1 MTALKTCKVKRVS
14 LLLLTLIVSSLLI
27 ACEDEQKKKEKIMP
41 AAKQGIHKEGSITFL
56 PLSADEKGSA
66 EYTESYGWLD
76 NDTIIYTA
84 KEKEIYSLYS
94 FHISS
99 KKKQELFSTSEII
112 SSASVSPDRKYILVH
127 SSGSNKNATIRIL
140 NPEGKTIQEISVPS
154 TEINFSWNHYS
165 DGKLLLESFND
176 NWEHATYLFDILEG
190 TRVRMDVPAPFA
202 EWSSENS
209 LVFLDWNGE
218 DMQLSAPLKQY
229 DLKEG
234 TVEVLEDRVFSFG
247 IMGGTLFVV
256 REAGEPGGQQE
267 IEYAFYDRKLKKLS
281 SFRSPAGGSDPDWIV
296 PSFDFVA
303 EQNAFYTF
311 SLPDSGPQNYQLI
324 KYDVR
329 QGKKTMIMD
338 DVEEAPLECSPDAN
352 RCLYGGRLEM
362 LIE

>member
-14 LLLLTLIVSSLLI
+14 LLLLTLMVSSLLI
-27 ACEDEQKKKEKIMP
+27 ACEDEQKKKEKTMP

-56 PLSADEKGSA
+56 PLSAEDKGSA

-140 NPEGKTIQEISVPS
+140 NPEGKASQEISVPS

-165 DGKLLLESFND
+165 DGKLLIESFND
-176 NWEHATYLFDILEG
+176 NWEHATYLFDIPEG
-190 TRVRMDVPAPFA
+190 TSARLDVPAPFA
-202 EWSSENS
+202 EWNSENS

-218 DMQLSAPLKQY
+218 DLQMSAPLKQY
-229 DLKEG
+229 DLIEG
-234 TVEVLEDRVFSFG
+234 TVEVLEDRVLAFG
-247 IMGGTLFVV
+247 LTGEILFVV
-256 REAGEPGGQQE
+256 REAEEAGGQHE
-267 IEYAFYDRKLKKLS
+267 IEYAFYDSKMKKLS
-281 SFRSPAGGSDPDWIV
+281 SFKSSAGGFGPDWII

-303 EQNAFYTF
+303 EENVFFTF
-311 SLPDSGPQNYQLI
+311 SFTDSGPQNYQLI
-324 KYDVR
+324 RYDVR
-329 QGKKTMIMD
+329 QGKKTVVMD
-338 DVEEAPLECSPDAN
+338 DVEEAPLECSPDAK